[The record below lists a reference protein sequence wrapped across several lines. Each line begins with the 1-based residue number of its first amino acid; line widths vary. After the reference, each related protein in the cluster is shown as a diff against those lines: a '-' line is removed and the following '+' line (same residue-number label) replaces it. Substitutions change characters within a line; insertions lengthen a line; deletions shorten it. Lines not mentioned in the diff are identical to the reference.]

1 MQQPQRR
8 SFWRWYKSR
17 NILTKLGIG
26 CASLLLVLSLCI
38 CSAAAAAS
46 GNHQTSVSTSQPT
59 SVVTH
64 AAVVT
69 ATLPKPSPTLKPT
82 PSPTPTKAIAVHPT
96 STPKPQPTQR
106 PTPTHCVG
114 VNNNP
119 WCYDFNPGN
128 KIYSP
133 PSSFCSY
140 FQCVSTFWT
149 ATRGYVAECANGSY
163 THSAGVS
170 GACSRDG
177 GVAKTLYSH

>member
-1 MQQPQRR
+1 MQQPRRR
-8 SFWRWYKSR
+8 SFWQWYKSR

-82 PSPTPTKAIAVHPT
+82 PTPTKAIAVHPT

-114 VNNNP
+114 VNSNP

-177 GVAKTLYSH
+177 GVSRTLYSH